1 MKQKL
6 TLLLLALFTTMGAWA
21 EDVYEVTLGSQVTDL
36 STLSSEKYY
45 VLKNVGSTKYNCFDG
60 TKMESAASIDY
71 SAVVALNYDGTNVTI
86 KQVNANQYYQGL
98 ADNTRLT
105 LGSSPVNYTF
115 NTAGVSAGQFRFANN
130 SLYMNRYGGDT
141 QYPMG
146 AATSFAGDYSRW
158 NIYEVTVAVKSG
170 YTVITYS
177 TSTGSYTT
185 TGGFVHE
192 WNSAATNP
200 QVTFSV
206 SGGANN
212 IASSTGYIYS
222 GTNGCTYVLTA
233 QTGYLITGYEI
244 VGTAQTAAQTLTPSG
259 GSATTFETSGPT
271 TLSVTDLSTQSTTF
285 TQSTPNNGI
294 AISSFKIYLKEAPAT
309 ATYVI
314 SDANGV
320 IYTSDP
326 FAATPGE
333 TITTL
338 PSSLERPY
346 CTYNVTSTTIVAG
359 ENTVPVTVTYALP
372 FTVSSSFAT
381 ATWYYATLRGKH
393 LRADDS
399 NKDSS
404 GRYATNTTNE
414 RTDAYKWAFFGNPY
428 TGIYV
433 MNRNQGDSK
442 YLYKE
447 VQLVFKSG
455 ITPTSDNNALFAATP
470 NSNGGFTLR
479 NIGGGATWY
488 INDAGNNGNLG
499 FWNSSYSANDGGSN
513 WVITEVG
520 ASDKAALGD
529 AITAAQALVNGAGVP
544 GYINS
549 TAATTLTSAI
559 STAQGVYD
567 DPSGDYGSAYNTL
580 AAAITA
586 ASVPAN
592 INYTPRTDVYYTIVN
607 ARGAMVYDPSHS
619 SSVDTQ
625 NGNSEYIWYGST
637 TPDATN
643 PNNLWGF
650 IERDGNYYM
659 YNVGKRQFASV
670 GHGTYGSTWIF
681 SNTPAYITLDDG
693 IADEIVPP
701 GVRVR
706 ATIATTG
713 NSYTM
718 SVSTSYTGPV
728 ITYDGNGDGGVPMV
742 FAESS
747 YAIDADVTS
756 VIEALIEDLTPYR
769 NALKEVIDGCASI
782 EFGSGLNQYSANSA
796 YTTALAAA
804 NAAYEDVDATKS
816 ELQTAKSNL
825 ESAISGL
832 TINLPGAGFYRIK
845 GNTSGN
851 YLAAGITNTKF
862 AMTNATDAT
871 TIFYYDGAKLTN
883 LSSGM
888 CNGVTSSSW
897 DWVVG
902 ASAST
907 VTFCDGHT
915 SGGYGIQTA
924 NVYFYDGG
932 TNADRGQ
939 NVNME
944 SGDERY
950 RSWHLTE
957 ITTLPVTI
965 SAAGYAT
972 LYAPVA
978 LTIPAN
984 VQAYY
989 IGSLTETEATLTEV
1003 TTTIAANTPVI
1014 LKATTGTY
1022 DFVITTGGTDVSA
1035 TNKLAGQVAAFAVS
1049 ADDVTDKV
1057 YYTLQQN
1064 VAGDAVGLFPKTA
1077 AGSIAGF
1084 KAYLPAA
1091 NFPSADVKGFTFV
1104 FDDDA
1109 TGINDAFRMKN
1120 EESSIYNLAG
1130 QRISKM
1136 QKGINIV
1143 NGKKIMVK

>member
-6 TLLLLALFTTMGAWA
+6 TLLLLALITTVGAWA
-21 EDVYEVTLGSQVTDL
+21 ADITVSPSTGVYWKNGAESSDAWAPIWKSEAKASDMTTPMLVLTGQTGMNTANGDIYSNQTYTLEAPSGYTIVSYTFNGTATGNDITITPAGGTGTTVTSGSSLSTPLSVDVNARTTTF
-36 STLSSEKYY
+36 TLSSSGDAHFTS
-45 VLKNVGSTKYNCFDG
+45 L
-60 TKMESAASIDY
+60 
-71 SAVVALNYDGTNVTI
+71 AL
-86 KQVNANQYYQGL
+86 
-98 ADNTRLT
+98 
-105 LGSSPVNYTF
+105 
-115 NTAGVSAGQFRFANN
+115 
-130 SLYMNRYGGDT
+130 
-141 QYPMG
+141 
-146 AATSFAGDYSRW
+146 
-158 NIYEVTVAVKSG
+158 TVKVEH
-170 YTVITYS
+170 YIVTYS
-177 TSTGSYTT
+177 TSTGSYT
-185 TGGFVHE
+185 
-192 WNSAATNP
+192 ATNSDGSWASRWESTATDP
-200 QVTFSV
+200 QVTLSV
-206 SGGANN
+206 GANN
-212 IASSTGYIYS
+212 IQVSSGNIYS
-222 GTNGCTYVLTA
+222 GSSTATYTLAA
-233 QTGYLITGYEI
+233 QSGYLITGYEI
-244 VGTAQTAAQTLTPSG
+244 KGTAKTAAQTLTPAAG
-259 GSATTFETSGPT
+259 GSAVSFGTDKEY
-271 TLSVTDLSTQSTTF
+271 TLSVTGLSAQSTTF

-294 AISSFKIYLKEAPAT
+294 AISSFKIYLEKDPCT

-314 SDANGV
+314 SDASGV

-326 FAATPGE
+326 FAATPDE

-338 PSSLERPY
+338 PSSLQRDY

-359 ENTVPVTVTYALP
+359 ENTVPVTVTYTLP

-393 LRADDS
+393 LRADD
-399 NKDSS
+399 NAKDGN
-404 GRYATNTTNE
+404 GRYATNSTNE
-414 RTDAYKWAFFGNPY
+414 HTDAYKWAFFGNPY

-433 MNRNQGDSK
+433 MNKNQGDSK

-447 VQLVFKSG
+447 TQLVFKSG
-455 ITPTSDNNALFAATP
+455 ITPTSDNNALFAATA
-470 NSNGGFTLR
+470 NNNGGFTLR

-488 INDAGNNGNLG
+488 INDAGNGGNLG
-499 FWNSSYSANDGGSN
+499 FWNSSNGANDSGSN
-513 WVITEVG
+513 WVITEVS

-529 AITAAQALVNGAGVP
+529 AIIAAQALVNGAGVP

-718 SVSTSYTGPV
+718 SVSTNYTGPV

-769 NALKEVIDGCASI
+769 NALKDVIDGCAGI
-782 EFGSGLNQYSANSA
+782 EFGSGLNQYSANA
-796 YTTALAAA
+796 TYTTALAAA

-851 YLAAGITNTKF
+851 YLAAGIANSKY
-862 AMTNATDAT
+862 AMTSATDAT
-871 TIFYYDGAKLTN
+871 TIFYYDGSKLTN

-888 CNGVTSSSW
+888 CNGVSSSSW

-944 SGDERY
+944 SDNTRY
-950 RSWHLTE
+950 RSWYLTE

-978 LTIPAN
+978 LTIPSG

-989 IGSLTETEATLTEV
+989 ISSLTTTEATLTEIE
-1003 TTTIAANTPVI
+1003 TTIAANTPVI
-1014 LKATTGTY
+1014 LKATAGTY

-1035 TNKLAGQVAAFAVS
+1035 TNKLAGQVTAFAVS
-1049 ADDVTDKV
+1049 ADDVTNKV

-1091 NFPSADVKGFTFV
+1091 NFPSAGVKGFTFI

-1109 TGINDAFRMKN
+1109 TGINEELRMKN

-1130 QRISKM
+1130 QRINKM

-1143 NGKKIMVK
+1143 NGKKILK

>member
-21 EDVYEVTLGSQVTDL
+21 TDVTVLPSNGVYWKNGAASSEAWAPTWKSTATASDLTTPLLTFEGQTGMNTANGNIYSNQTYTLTAPTGYVIVGYSFNGTATGNDITITPAGGTGTTVTSGSSL
-36 STLSSEKYY
+36 STPLSVDVNAQTTTFALSSSGDAHFTNLALTVKVEHY
-45 VLKNVGSTKYNCFDG
+45 V
-60 TKMESAASIDY
+60 
-71 SAVVALNYDGTNVTI
+71 
-86 KQVNANQYYQGL
+86 
-98 ADNTRLT
+98 R
-105 LGSSPVNYTF
+105 
-115 NTAGVSAGQFRFANN
+115 
-130 SLYMNRYGGDT
+130 
-141 QYPMG
+141 
-146 AATSFAGDYSRW
+146 
-158 NIYEVTVAVKSG
+158 
-170 YTVITYS
+170 TYS
-177 TSTGSYTT
+177 TSTGSYT
-185 TGGFVHE
+185 
-192 WNSAATNP
+192 ATNNDGSWASRWESTSTDP
-200 QVTFSV
+200 QVTLSV
-206 SGGANN
+206 GANN
-212 IASSTGYIYS
+212 IQVSSGNIYS
-222 GTNGCTYVLTA
+222 GSSTATYTLAA
-233 QTGYLITGYEI
+233 QSGYLITGYEI
-244 VGTAQTAAQTLTPSG
+244 KGTAQTAAQTLTPAAG
-259 GSATTFETSGPT
+259 GSDVSFGTDKEY
-271 TLSVTDLSTQSTTF
+271 TLSVTGLSTQSTTF

-294 AISSFKIYLKEAPAT
+294 AISSFKIFLEKDPCT
-309 ATYVI
+309 VTYVI
-314 SDANGV
+314 SDASGV

-326 FAATPGE
+326 FAVTAGE
-333 TITTL
+333 TITAL
-338 PSSLERPY
+338 PSSLQRSF
-346 CTYNVTSTTIVAG
+346 CTYSDINQTMTNG
-359 ENTVPVTVTYALP
+359 ENTVNVTVTYDLP
-372 FTVSSSFAT
+372 FTVSTSFAD
-381 ATWYYATLRGKH
+381 ATWYYATIRNSKY

-399 NKDSS
+399 AKDGS
-404 GRYATNTTNE
+404 GRYSTNSSNE
-414 RTDAYKWAFFGNPY
+414 RTDVYKWAFFGNPY
-428 TGIYV
+428 AFYIANKG
-433 MNRNQGDSK
+433 QGDGK
-442 YLYKE
+442 YLNAGSAPNF
-447 VQLVFKSG
+447 VQTT
-455 ITPTSDNNALFAATP
+455 TPATTTATLWEAIV
-470 NSNGGFTLR
+470 NGDGFTLR
-479 NIGGGATWY
+479 SLTGTNLY
-488 INDAGNNGNLG
+488 INDAGNGGNLG
-499 FWNSSYSANDGGSN
+499 YWNSTNGKTDAGGKWN
-513 WVITEVG
+513 IEEAVV
-520 ASDKAALGD
+520 SDKALLES
-529 AITAAQALVNGAGVP
+529 AISNAQALVNGAGVL
-544 GYINS
+544 GYISS

-559 STAQGVYD
+559 STAQDVYD
-567 DPSGDYGSAYNTL
+567 DPSGDYVSAYNTL

-670 GHGTYGSTWIF
+670 GNGTYGSTWIF

-718 SVSTSYTGPV
+718 SVSTNYTGPV

-747 YAIDADVTS
+747 YTIDADVTS

-769 NALKEVIDGCASI
+769 NALKDVIDGCASI
-782 EFGSGLNQYSANSA
+782 VGSGLNQYSANET

-851 YLAAGITNTKF
+851 YLAAGIANSKY
-862 AMTNATDAT
+862 AMTSATDAT
-871 TIFYYDGAKLTN
+871 TIFYYDGSKLTN

-944 SGDERY
+944 SGNERY
-950 RSWHLTE
+950 RNWYLTE

-978 LTIPAN
+978 LTIPSG

-989 IGSLTETEATLTEV
+989 ISSLTTTEATLTEIE
-1003 TTTIAANTPVI
+1003 TTIAANTPVI
-1014 LKATTGTY
+1014 LKATAGTY

-1035 TNKLAGQVAAFAVS
+1035 TNKLAGQVTAFAVS
-1049 ADDVTDKV
+1049 ADDVTNKV

-1091 NFPSADVKGFTFV
+1091 IPSAGVKGFTFV

-1109 TGINDAFRMKN
+1109 TGINDALRMKN

-1136 QKGINIV
+1136 QKGINIM
-1143 NGKKIMVK
+1143 NGKKILK

>member
-1 MKQKL
+1 
-6 TLLLLALFTTMGAWA
+6 
-21 EDVYEVTLGSQVTDL
+21 
-36 STLSSEKYY
+36 
-45 VLKNVGSTKYNCFDG
+45 
-60 TKMESAASIDY
+60 
-71 SAVVALNYDGTNVTI
+71 
-86 KQVNANQYYQGL
+86 
-98 ADNTRLT
+98 
-105 LGSSPVNYTF
+105 
-115 NTAGVSAGQFRFANN
+115 
-130 SLYMNRYGGDT
+130 
-141 QYPMG
+141 MG
-146 AATSFAGDYSRW
+146 AATSFAGDFSRW
-158 NIYEVTVAVKSG
+158 NIYEVTVAVKSD

-177 TSTGSYTT
+177 TSTGSYT
-185 TGGFVHE
+185 
-192 WNSAATNP
+192 ATNP
-200 QVTFSV
+200 NGSWASRWVSTAEPQVTLSV
-206 SGGANN
+206 GANN
-212 IASSTGYIYS
+212 IAVSTGYIYS
-222 GTNGCTYVLTA
+222 GSSTATYTLTA
-233 QTGYLITGYEI
+233 QAGYIITGYEI
-244 VGTAQTAAQTLTPSG
+244 VGTAQTANQTLTPAAG
-259 GSATTFETSGPT
+259 GSATTFVTSGPT
-271 TLSVTDLSTQSTTF
+271 ALSVTGLSTQSTTF

-294 AISSFKIYLKEAPAT
+294 AISSFKIFLKKAPPT
-309 ATYVI
+309 VTYVI
-314 SDANGV
+314 SDVSGA

-326 FAATPGE
+326 VYATLGE
-333 TITTL
+333 TITSL

-346 CTYNVTSTTIVAG
+346 CTYSVVSTTIVEG
-359 ENTVPVTVTYALP
+359 ENTVPVTVTYAPP

-393 LRADDS
+393 LRADD
-399 NKDSS
+399 NAKDGN
-404 GRYATNTTNE
+404 GRYATNSTNE
-414 RTDAYKWAFFGNPY
+414 HTDAYKWAFFGNPY

-433 MNRNQGDSK
+433 MNKNQGNSK

-447 VQLVFKSG
+447 TQLVFKSG

-488 INDAGNNGNLG
+488 INDAGNGGNLG
-499 FWNSSYSANDGGSN
+499 FWNSSNGANDEGSN

-529 AITAAQALVNGAGVP
+529 AITTAQALVNGAGVP

-549 TAATTLTSAI
+549 TAAATLTSAI

-580 AAAITA
+580 AAAIT
-586 ASVPAN
+586 AN

-637 TPDATN
+637 APDATN

-742 FAESS
+742 FAVSS

-769 NALKEVIDGCASI
+769 NALKDVIDGCAGI
-782 EFGSGLNQYSANSA
+782 VGSGLNQYSANET

-845 GNTSGN
+845 GKTSGN
-851 YLAAGITNTKF
+851 YLAAGMADSKY
-862 AMTNATDAT
+862 AMSSATDAT
-871 TIFYYDGAKLTN
+871 TIFYYDTSMLVN
-883 LSSGM
+883 FSSGM
-888 CNGVTSSSW
+888 ANGMSTSSWSW
-897 DWVVG
+897 VTGD
-902 ASAST
+902 AAST
-907 VTFCDGHT
+907 VTFADGGT
-915 SGGYGIQTA
+915 KGGYTFKSSNA
-924 NVYFYDGG
+924 FFYDGG
-932 TNADRGQ
+932 TNADRGSSLD
-939 NVNME
+939 N
-944 SGDERY
+944 DEKY
-950 RSWHLTE
+950 RSWYVEPVTSLPIRMRSAEGAYFGTVN
-957 ITTLPVTI
+957 LPV
-965 SAAGYAT
+965 AVVLPEG
-972 LYAPVA
+972 LM
-978 LTIPAN
+978 
-984 VQAYY
+984 AYKASVE
-989 IGSLTETEATLTEV
+989 GEVMTLTKVVEKGV
-1003 TTTIAANTPVI
+1003 LAANTPVVLYSKDEVTELAI
-1014 LKATTGTY
+1014 SGESGTSATGNKLSGTVAAASVTAGDNYVLSGGSKGVGFYKYTGT
-1022 DFVITTGGTDVSA
+1022 TM
-1035 TNKLAGQVAAFAVS
+1035 
-1049 ADDVTDKV
+1049 
-1057 YYTLQQN
+1057 
-1064 VAGDAVGLFPKTA
+1064 P
-1077 AGSIAGF
+1077 GF
-1084 KAYLPAA
+1084 KAYLPA
-1091 NFPSADVKGFTFV
+1091 SAGGGVK
-1104 FDDDA
+1104 
-1109 TGINDAFRMKN
+1109 AFSFSFEDMETAIRAIEN
-1120 EESSIYNLAG
+1120 ENSGLEIYDISGRRVPQAG
-1130 QRISKM
+1130 
-1136 QKGINIV
+1136 KGLYIV
-1143 NGKKIMVK
+1143 NGKKVMFK